1 MKPRMKPDVY
11 WTQVPEGVFLL
22 GSPGQRTL
30 KGRSLH
36 RWIDRLAPHFDGSRT
51 LEQIAGH
58 LPRDQRD
65 MVTRLVD
72 VLTDAGYLVDASGDS
87 PHDLSPAE
95 VSAYGDMIAH
105 IAYHRSS
112 PERAFQDYRRSRLLI
127 VGSGLTLRC
136 LTHAALRAGAGHVLL
151 ADRSGKADADTRLGE
166 IIDRATPDQGLRCVE
181 HVDAADKALEAHSAA
196 VDAVLHVDAGADPRA
211 SEALE
216 RSCRENATL
225 LAQARVLGDS
235 AWIGPVPGD
244 ENAWQALGTRLRGTA
259 PADVETAGPSQYLTG
274 PTVSLIAHHLH
285 FALLRHLTGIGPAAG
300 AFTFTEI
307 ELETLIT
314 RTRRV
319 VPTAPVQVPAASSSM
334 ALCAAVAE
342 LARGEPVDDAAVVEL
357 APPLFEPRVG
367 VFTEIDEREF
377 TQIPFHVAQVT
388 VADPR
393 PGRSGDLPRVLGY
406 GTDFAAARLDATRA
420 AGALYAYLA
429 SDQPR
434 PGAGEA
440 HRWALDLHTGDP
452 RSIKADQAHKLPD
465 TGCPGGQRPTGVASA
480 RTWDE
485 AVEYALFDACAAL
498 CARRALSGPS
508 PLPLRVRHEDL
519 GVSQAARRW
528 LRVLGISDAQ
538 FDLCDLSGVLGI
550 PVYALEM
557 QGQTL
562 AYRGAPTAREAVE
575 SCLRAAVLQDQACR
589 NSDEGVLLSPVPDL
603 PGQQEAATAPPP
615 AEPSAST
622 ADPIRALARAGHRAA
637 AVPLDAGPGVRDTF
651 PYIAQVVITD
661 A

>member
-434 PGAGEA
+434 PGVGEA

-452 RSIKADQAHKLPD
+452 RNIRPTKPSSPTRDVRR
-465 TGCPGGQRPTGVASA
+465 TTPTGVASA
-480 RTWDE
+480 RTWVSGRVC
-485 AVEYALFDACAAL
+485 AFDACAAL
-498 CARRALSGPS
+498 CARALSGPRRSLSVSGGRQGEPGRMPMVTRPGHIRSQSIFATS
-508 PLPLRVRHEDL
+508 PGSSGSRCTPWRCGARPGLP
-519 GVSQAARRW
+519 GS
-528 LRVLGISDAQ
+528 
-538 FDLCDLSGVLGI
+538 
-550 PVYALEM
+550 
-557 QGQTL
+557 
-562 AYRGAPTAREAVE
+562 PTARKPWSPACEPR
-575 SCLRAAVLQDQACR
+575 SQDQACR

-603 PGQQEAATAPPP
+603 PGQQRQQRRRGATA
-615 AEPSAST
+615 SA